1 MESGSA
7 GEWESF
13 GSRSLWVVF
22 GLILLP
28 NMLIGTGLKLIIC
41 KKKSVEVKIP
51 EWTSD
56 TTPGNDQNLRNAIPI
71 PKVKHSMF
79 GCCVWAFF
87 RVSHRFMDRCKNIFV
102 SQSSKQSK
110 QNNKISC
117 FSTARQFHRRKIALI
132 PSPVQRFRRPGRTR
146 CLGMQWHRSS
156 LTLWVYPLK

>member
-56 TTPGNDQNLRNAIPI
+56 TTPGNDQNLRNTIPI

-79 GCCVWAFF
+79 GCCVCAFF
-87 RVSHRFMDRCKNIFV
+87 RVSHQFMDRCKNIFV

-117 FSTARQFHRRKIALI
+117 FSTASTPI
-132 PSPVQRFRRPGRTR
+132 PPEEDRIDPITSATLPATR
-146 CLGMQWHRSS
+146 ANTVSWNAVAPIIFDTLG
-156 LTLWVYPLK
+156 LPT